1 MSGFAG
7 RFRKTLVGAGA
18 LLTLMVAVTAPAA
31 AQISAAPQMQK
42 PDADSP
48 KPSPTMP
55 STGEDLSR
63 KLDRSNGVI
72 KPPAGI
78 DPGMPVH
85 KGGEA
90 AHAPMPVI
98 PPPGSPGGNLHVQ
111 PK

>member
-1 MSGFAG
+1 MSGFAR
-7 RFRKTLVGAGA
+7 RFRETAIGAGA
-18 LLTLMVAVTAPAA
+18 LLTLMAAVTAPAA
-31 AQISAAPQMQK
+31 AQTSAAPQMQK

-72 KPPAGI
+72 KPPAGV
-78 DPGMPVH
+78 DPGMPVEH
-85 KGGEA
+85 GKTT
-90 AHAPMPVI
+90 APMPVI
-98 PPPGSPGGNLHVQ
+98 PPPGSPGGNPRVQ